1 MIALLR
7 LLTQCD
13 NSDYDDVDEYGD
25 DDNDD
30 MTQWRNMQIRL
41 VWLAFQVPGD
51 VFFPVFVRM
60 EKQKW
65 ELLNS
70 NDGMGRA
77 DN

>member
-51 VFFPVFVRM
+51 VFFSCLC
-60 EKQKW
+60 K
-65 ELLNS
+65 
-70 NDGMGRA
+70 DGETKMGA
-77 DN
+77 P